1 MAGID
6 KTLVQRRFRRS
17 AASYRK
23 AALVQR
29 ETARK
34 LLDHFHLAA
43 GEREFDRILEIGAGD
58 GVLTE
63 LVETRFDYRELV
75 LLDLVP
81 EWEPFHRER
90 PRCRFLAGDVET
102 VELPG
107 PFDLILSN
115 AVFQWVEDLDRLF
128 RRLAEALR
136 PGGWLG
142 FSTFGPANLREIA
155 ELTGRGLRYPAPAE
169 LDARLGSRFEPV
181 ARHEELHRLEF
192 DSPLEILRHLKA
204 TGVTATGVPARWT
217 GANLRSF
224 EEEYRKFRLENG
236 RFPLTY
242 HPILYIARKRQTT

>member
-29 ETARK
+29 ETAGK

-115 AVFQWVEDLDRLF
+115 DR
-128 RRLAEALR
+128 RTDR
-136 PGGWLG
+136 PRSPLSGSGGTG
-142 FSTFGPANLREIA
+142 CAARQPVR
-155 ELTGRGLRYPAPAE
+155 TGRPP
-169 LDARLGSRFEPV
+169 
-181 ARHEELHRLEF
+181 
-192 DSPLEILRHLKA
+192 
-204 TGVTATGVPARWT
+204 
-217 GANLRSF
+217 
-224 EEEYRKFRLENG
+224 
-236 RFPLTY
+236 
-242 HPILYIARKRQTT
+242 